1 MFGLFAA
8 SANRTDYYSPYSSGT
23 TAPTADWQTLVVDPI
38 RDFFLGVVSYV
49 PSLLTALCVLVT
61 GWLIGR
67 ILQFV
72 VSALLHHSGF
82 NQLAQRTGIS
92 KLLSENDGKTVPSRW
107 AGQLVFWIV
116 IVMTFIACLSQLR
129 LQTASSELGAL
140 FRFVFT
146 ILTGLVIFVAGMA
159 LSLLAAKV
167 VRSMAQHLNISH
179 PDRYAATAKWSV
191 LVFTLSFCLIKAGIM
206 SQFVLIA
213 LSMIFVTLCIT
224 FILAFG
230 IGGTKWAARV
240 LDKTLKEKSE

>member
-1 MFGLFAA
+1 MLGLFAT
-8 SANRTDYYSPYSSGT
+8 SADRSDYSSYSSGG
-23 TAPTADWQTLVVDPI
+23 TAATIDWQTLVVDPV
-38 RDFFLGVVSYV
+38 RDFFLGVVSYL

-67 ILQFV
+67 ILQLV
-72 VSALLHHSGF
+72 ISALLHHIGF
-82 NQLAQRTGIS
+82 NRFAENAGIT
-92 KLLSENDGKTVPSRW
+92 KLLNETGGNVSPSRW
-107 AGQLVFWIV
+107 AGRLIFWIV
-116 IVMTFIACLSQLR
+116 IIMTLITCLNQLR

-140 FRFVFT
+140 FRFIFT
-146 ILTGLVIFVAGMA
+146 ILTGLVIFVAGMS

-167 VRSMAQHLNISH
+167 VHSMAQHLRIGH

-191 LVFTLSFCLIKAGIM
+191 LIFTISFCLMKAGVM
-206 SQFVLIA
+206 SQFVLIV
-213 LSMIFVTLCIT
+213 LSMIFLTLCIT